1 MAVTAGS
8 PYGAGLTEGNG
19 TIPVIFSKKVALE
32 YTKLSNKVL
41 DNLTNDQYEGE
52 IKSEGDRVRIVL
64 PNVEAVEIGDGEMC
78 PIPQSTPPEA
88 LDLVIDK
95 SKTFALAMTDK
106 EKAQTQFKNWLDGM
120 ARGVAQKI
128 GKVKNMEIARAIFEY
143 NPNASAVTQANATS
157 ETPAYDPAN
166 HPLAGEFGTDALP
179 ESVTPQNAFA
189 FMLKIKMALFDS
201 GAIASDG
208 TYDFAPLQQESKEE
222 RGVFICGS
230 RLASILLCAY
240 QLAGRSTDMV
250 DVVVKDGEIVRV
262 AGLDVH
268 IDRTL
273 DQVTSTAGTSGTADS
288 DGRKAFANLPF
299 VAGTK
304 NAITKASQISKV
316 EHIRDPYCFQDIIR
330 GLELYGYKVVH
341 PEALVRGVVEAINN
355 YNADIPV
362 SITNTEDNPVNTKE
376 VGE

>member
-1 MAVTAGS
+1 
-8 PYGAGLTEGNG
+8 
-19 TIPVIFSKKVALE
+19 
-32 YTKLSNKVL
+32 
-41 DNLTNDQYEGE
+41 
-52 IKSEGDRVRIVL
+52 
-64 PNVEAVEIGDGEMC
+64 
-78 PIPQSTPPEA
+78 
-88 LDLVIDK
+88 
-95 SKTFALAMTDK
+95 
-106 EKAQTQFKNWLDGM
+106 
-120 ARGVAQKI
+120 
-128 GKVKNMEIARAIFEY
+128 
-143 NPNASAVTQANATS
+143 
-157 ETPAYDPAN
+157 
-166 HPLAGEFGTDALP
+166 
-179 ESVTPQNAFA
+179 
-189 FMLKIKMALFDS
+189 MALFDS

-288 DGRKAFANLPF
+288 NGRKAFANLPF

-355 YNADIPV
+355 YNADVPV
-362 SITNTEDNPVNTKE
+362 SITNTTTNPVNTKE